1 MIDPERDSYTKR
13 LWINNFS
20 VTHEYGSDPYY
31 EIDVTP
37 YDLNPYDLNPYD
49 LMPRQTITW
58 NASPDARVRTNNEKL
73 NKACEEIN
81 RNLTKSILDKYDLS
95 YIDTDTDTDTDTD
108 MAATLATKEA
118 FKNYILEGK
127 KMKWPAGGYSR
138 LFDNDVTFV
147 PTRLVPKVKKIIHSG
162 PCTIVF
168 WEDNTKTVVRLE
180 EGKEYDEYAAFT
192 AALAK
197 KCYGSNSQVH
207 KILEKKT
214 KRDLKEKI
222 KNAKTVDLFPDIP
235 EEKKKAS
242 REAAIK
248 RRDGEL

>member
-1 MIDPERDSYTKR
+1 MGE
-13 LWINNFS
+13 
-20 VTHEYGSDPYY
+20 V
-31 EIDVTP
+31 
-37 YDLNPYDLNPYD
+37 
-49 LMPRQTITW
+49 
-58 NASPDARVRTNNEKL
+58 
-73 NKACEEIN
+73 NK
-81 RNLTKSILDKYDLS
+81 NLTKTILDKYDLS
-95 YIDTDTDTDTDTD
+95 YIDTD
-108 MAATLATKEA
+108 MATTRAA
-118 FKNYILEGK
+118 FKKYILEGK
-127 KMKWPAGGYSR
+127 KMPTGGYSS
-138 LFDNDVTFV
+138 LFSNDIKFV
-147 PTRLVPKVKKIIHSG
+147 PTGSWNIVPKVKKIIHSG

-197 KCYGSNSQVH
+197 KCYGSNSKVH

-214 KRDLKEKI
+214 KRDLNERI

-248 RRDGEL
+248 RKEGEL

>member
-1 MIDPERDSYTKR
+1 MIDPERDSWTKR
-13 LWINNFS
+13 LMNS
-20 VTHEYGSDPYY
+20 VPHY

-37 YDLNPYDLNPYD
+37 YDIL
-49 LMPRQTITW
+49 PR
-58 NASPDARVRTNNEKL
+58 ARVRNSYEKL

-95 YIDTDTDTDTDTD
+95 YIDTD
-108 MAATLATKEA
+108 MAATKEA
-118 FKNYILEGK
+118 YKNYILEGK
-127 KMKWPAGGYSR
+127 KMKMPAGRYSR

-197 KCYGSNSQVH
+197 KCYGSNSKVH

-214 KRDLKEKI
+214 KRDLIEKI
-222 KNAKTVDLFPDIP
+222 KNAKTVDLFSDIP
-235 EEKKKAS
+235 EDKKKAS

-248 RRDGEL
+248 RKEGELDLTDAVDTPYEKIQNTVLSSWKPC

>member
-13 LWINNFS
+13 LWVNNFS
-20 VTHEYGSDPYY
+20 VKHEYGSDPYY

-37 YDLNPYDLNPYD
+37 YDLKRP
-49 LMPRQTITW
+49 QTITW
-58 NASPDARVRTNNEKL
+58 NTSPDARVL
-73 NKACEEIN
+73 I
-81 RNLTKSILDKYDLS
+81 KSILDKYDLN
-95 YIDTDTDTDTDTD
+95 YIDTD
-108 MAATLATKEA
+108 MAATKEA

-127 KMKWPAGGYSR
+127 KMPTGGYSS
-138 LFDNDVTFV
+138 LFGNDIKFV
-147 PTRLVPKVKKIIHSG
+147 PTGSWNMIPKVKKIIHSG

-168 WEDNTKTVVRLE
+168 WEDNTKTIVRLE

-197 KCYGSNSQVH
+197 KCYGSNSKVH
-207 KILEKKT
+207 KILEKNT

-248 RRDGEL
+248 RKDGEL

>member
-1 MIDPERDSYTKR
+1 MKTEYERLLDSLNCFGT
-13 LWINNFS
+13 INNFS
-20 VTHEYGSDPYY
+20 ISQEYGAPTHY
-31 EIDVTP
+31 EIDLT
-37 YDLNPYDLNPYD
+37 PYD
-49 LMPRQTITW
+49 LMPR
-58 NASPDARVRTNNEKL
+58 ARVRNSYEKL

-95 YIDTDTDTDTDTD
+95 YIDTD
-108 MAATLATKEA
+108 MVATKEA
-118 FKNYILEGK
+118 LKNYILEGK
-127 KMKWPAGGYSR
+127 KMPTGGYSR

-147 PTRLVPKVKKIIHSG
+147 PNRLVPKVKKIIHSG

-168 WEDNTKTVVRLE
+168 WEDNTKTIVRLE

-197 KCYGSNSQVH
+197 KCYGSNSKVH

-214 KRDLKEKI
+214 KRDLIEKI
-222 KNAKTVDLFPDIP
+222 KNAKTVDLFSDIP

-248 RRDGEL
+248 RRDGELDLTDAVDMPYEKIQNTVLSSWKPC